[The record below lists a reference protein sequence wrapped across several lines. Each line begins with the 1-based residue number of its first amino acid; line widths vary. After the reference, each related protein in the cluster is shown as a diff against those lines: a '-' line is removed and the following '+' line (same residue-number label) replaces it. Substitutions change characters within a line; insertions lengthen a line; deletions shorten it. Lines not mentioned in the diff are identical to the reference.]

1 MDLAARVAAVA
12 VAQELNDAIDKKH
25 DGDGAL
31 RLDER

>member
-1 MDLAARVAAVA
+1 MDLAAHVAVVAA
-12 VAQELNDAIDKKH
+12 AQELNDAIDKKH